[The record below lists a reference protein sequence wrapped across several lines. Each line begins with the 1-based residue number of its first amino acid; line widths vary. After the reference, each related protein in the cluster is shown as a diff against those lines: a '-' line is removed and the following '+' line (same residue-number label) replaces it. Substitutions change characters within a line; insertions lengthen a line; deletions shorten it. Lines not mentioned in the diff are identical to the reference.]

1 MRHNINSRNDLMLTE
16 QEELQEESTEENSF
30 FTEYE
35 ITSSPND
42 FNVSTIVNQID
53 KGSFVIPHFQRNY
66 VWDLGMASRLI
77 ESLILGLPIPQIFL
91 YEQGRN
97 KYLVID
103 GQQRLMSI
111 YYFVNQ
117 RFPRMEKR
125 NEVRRLFEKK
135 GNISKDML
143 IDDELFTEFKLK
155 LSSKLPEEKSKLN
168 RLRYDSLGDWQNTL
182 DFRTI
187 RCILV
192 KQNLPQSDDSSIF
205 EIFNRLNTGGI
216 KLAPQ
221 EIRASLYHS
230 DFMKMIAR
238 LNTEE
243 DWRHLLGTTE
253 PDLRLQDIEV
263 LLRGFALLKERENY
277 RPSLTRFLNSFAKIM
292 KDAEQNE
299 LELMENIFREFL
311 RNCVNQKYDS
321 GIFSRKGLLF
331 ETVFYVACIDG
342 YKAKNTDVLQISSDR
357 IKTLEDDEKFKSVSK
372 IQTTTLKNVKERL
385 ERACE
390 ILQG

>member
-1 MRHNINSRNDLMLTE
+1 MQIE
-16 QEELQEESTEENSF
+16 QEEQTEESSF
-30 FTEYE
+30 FTEYD

-91 YEQGRN
+91 YEQARN

-125 NEVRRLFEKK
+125 NELRRLFEEK
-135 GNISKDML
+135 GNVPKDVL
-143 IDDELFTEFKLK
+143 TDDEFFTEFKLK
-155 LSSKLPEEKSKLN
+155 LVSKLPEEKSKLN
-168 RLRYDSLGDWQNTL
+168 GLCYDSLGDWQSTL
-182 DFRTI
+182 DLKTI
-187 RCILV
+187 RCIIV
-192 KQNLPQSDDSSIF
+192 KQNLPKADDSSIF

-216 KLAPQ
+216 KLTPQ

-230 DFMKMIAR
+230 DFTKMIAH
-238 LNTEE
+238 LNS
-243 DWRHLLGTTE
+243 DDRWRKLLDEKE
-253 PDLRLQDIEV
+253 PDLHLIDMEM
-263 LLRGFALLKERENY
+263 LLRGFALLKEGETY
-277 RPSLTRFLNSFAKIM
+277 KPSLTRFLNSFAKSM
-292 KDAEQNE
+292 QEAQRNE
-299 LELMENIFREFL
+299 LDFMKSVFENFLNCYKDYPSDIIRTRTKKMNISVFEAIFYAA
-311 RNCVNQKYDS
+311 CV
-321 GIFSRKGLLF
+321 
-331 ETVFYVACIDG
+331 TG
-342 YKAKNTDVLQISSDR
+342 YRDNTAAVLQIPLAQID
-357 IKTLEDDEKFKSVSK
+357 L
-372 IQTTTLKNVKERL
+372 LKNDPEFIEASKVRTTSSENVRL
-385 ERACE
+385 RLQRARE